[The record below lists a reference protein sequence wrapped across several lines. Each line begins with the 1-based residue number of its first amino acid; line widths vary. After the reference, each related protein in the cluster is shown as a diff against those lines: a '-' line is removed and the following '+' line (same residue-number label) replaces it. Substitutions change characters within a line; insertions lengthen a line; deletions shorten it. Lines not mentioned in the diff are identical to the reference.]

1 MITRCVVRPL
11 ITLLDYKNN
20 FIRTAPPGA
29 TALPGDSVV
38 RSVAPPVLDSGFLGL
53 LNFFRLSKRTQSPN
67 EFAGFFFTRN

>member
-29 TALPGDSVV
+29 TALSGDSVV
-38 RSVAPPVLDSGFLGL
+38 RSVAPPVLDSDFWGFE
-53 LNFFRLSKRTQSPN
+53 FFQAFQKDTIS
-67 EFAGFFFTRN
+67 E